1 VTVACGRVASTH
13 AWDVHDSSMQR
24 IDPRLPLLW
33 RTPSEIQLGFASPS
47 AVLSNLTPAEEYVVS
62 ALHSGVSDVSLR
74 ALAAQRGMTDDQLSG
89 LLALIGPALE
99 PPAGEALPQVALEG
113 GGLGAARIAHTL
125 RDADFSLVDPTEL
138 IGRADSARNSGTS
151 RADITKPIAI
161 VVATMALAPERCG
174 RWLRRGVRH
183 LPVVWLDT
191 HVQVGPLIEPGRTA
205 CWHCIELARCDED
218 SARRALVTQV
228 AGRPAAT
235 ETNRITQEVALRI
248 ARWLDG
254 SDAPESGDALVCQV
268 SSGRWRRMAT
278 TPHAAC
284 SCHTP
289 RGNETALA
297 LVDDPNPTP
306 TTTGE
311 VAPPRASEQ
320 RTTTGAPRLPRRW

>member
-1 VTVACGRVASTH
+1 
-13 AWDVHDSSMQR
+13 MQR

-33 RTPSEIQLGFASPS
+33 RTPSEIQIGFASPR
-47 AVLSNLTPAEEYVVS
+47 AVLVDLSPAEEYVVS

-74 ALAAQRGMTDDQLSG
+74 ALGAQRGMTDEQLSG
-89 LLALIGPALE
+89 LLARVGPALE

-113 GGLGAARIAHTL
+113 SGLGAARIAHTL
-125 RDADFSLVDPTEL
+125 TDAAFTLVAPTDL
-138 IGRADSARNSGTS
+138 TGHSDGTRQSSTS
-151 RADITKPIAI
+151 RADMTKPIVI
-161 VVATMALAPERCG
+161 VVATMVLAPERCG

-191 HVQVGPLIEPGRTA
+191 AVHVGPLIEPGRTA
-205 CWHCIELARCDED
+205 CWHCIELSRCDED

-235 ETNRITQEVALRI
+235 ETNRITQEVALRV

-254 SDAPESGDALVCQV
+254 SDAPEPGNALVCEV

-289 RGNETALA
+289 RGNENARA

-311 VAPPRASEQ
+311 VAPPRA
-320 RTTTGAPRLPRRW
+320 